1 MKFCILTHK
10 IIKRFKL
17 FLRRSNASRHEP
29 RKEAA
34 WVTRGDA
41 VHEKRSP
48 SASGHVLDLIVVA
61 DEKRHRFRTKCAD
74 CTQCAGT
81 TIGLRGASEQHDQP
95 KGPKRPIVRD
105 VKCLDDRPR
114 LDNSSGGH

>member
-61 DEKRHRFRTKCAD
+61 DEKRHRFRTKYAD

-81 TIGLRGASEQHDQP
+81 AIGFRGASEQHDHGVFRQA
-95 KGPKRPIVRD
+95 VRVHD
-105 VKCLDDRPR
+105 GASR
-114 LDNSSGGH
+114 LKAWRRGK